1 MVFVSSEEV
10 FLSFKYLKFCL
21 DFLIMEKNDL
31 IRTIMLISKFFGVTT
46 CKKDCTNILR
56 NKDNHLLFYYY
67 LIFIFFFILL
77 LFLSVVSLLLL
88 LIVLNYSNLAFFCM
102 LSSWLVFCCCG
113 ILLLT
118 LDNLFFQLISFLSY
132 TFVTKLSC
140 PESVFAHILS

>member
-31 IRTIMLISKFFGVTT
+31 IRKIMLISKFFGDTS

-67 LIFIFFFILL
+67 LIFIFFYFATFPFRCFTIITPNCFELFKFSFFLRVVIMACFLL
-77 LFLSVVSLLLL
+77 LWYFVA
-88 LIVLNYSNLAFFCM
+88 NL
-102 LSSWLVFCCCG
+102 G
-113 ILLLT
+113 
-118 LDNLFFQLISFLSY
+118 
-132 TFVTKLSC
+132 
-140 PESVFAHILS
+140 